1 MIRDP
6 RSRLRLLCVLAFAA
20 AAVSCTTLQ
29 PQPENMSLHFLTLP
43 AQPRPALAV
52 REVVIEVAPPRAWPG
67 FDTPQMAYVRR
78 PYELEYFAMSRWVDT
93 PSRMLAPLLVRALE
107 QSGRFRTV
115 VQAPSGVA
123 ATYRL
128 DVEIARLLQDFSTR
142 PSRIEVVLR
151 VQITDVATKRV
162 IATRMFED
170 IEEAPSEN
178 PAGGVA
184 AANAALRR
192 VLERLADFCAE
203 STLR

>member
-1 MIRDP
+1 
-6 RSRLRLLCVLAFAA
+6 
-20 AAVSCTTLQ
+20 
-29 PQPENMSLHFLTLP
+29 
-43 AQPRPALAV
+43 
-52 REVVIEVAPPRAWPG
+52 
-67 FDTPQMAYVRR
+67 
-78 PYELEYFAMSRWVDT
+78 MSRWVDT